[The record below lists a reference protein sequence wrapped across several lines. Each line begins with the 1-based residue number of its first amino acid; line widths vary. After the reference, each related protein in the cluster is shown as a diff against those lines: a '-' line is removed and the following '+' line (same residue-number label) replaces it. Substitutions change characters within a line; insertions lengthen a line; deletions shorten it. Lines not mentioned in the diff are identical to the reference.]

1 MAFEVKK
8 IDPLDLQPRVA
19 IGVGLPF
26 SGKAVFNSIYTSAEA
41 IKNNLINYF
50 LTGKGERY
58 MNPTFGNGLQSLLFD
73 QLTEQKVVQID
84 AIIKADLEFYFPR
97 VQVVNI
103 ETVGDP
109 DTNTV
114 SFYGMSSKEAQ
125 GDDFKDYRAS
135 EGRVVRVNYKGSVE
149 PIVRDILGGLRSSC
163 TYVGA
168 SALKELP
175 KRTTFV
181 RIASGDTHNRI
192 YESSTTG
199 E

>member
-73 QLTEQKVVQID
+73 QLTEQKVIQID

-103 ETVGDP
+103 ETLGDP

-114 SFYGMSSKEAQ
+114 SFSMS
-125 GDDFKDYRAS
+125 
-135 EGRVVRVNYKGSVE
+135 YKVSDTNIE
-149 PIVRDILGGLRSSC
+149 D
-163 TYVGA
+163 
-168 SALKELP
+168 EL
-175 KRTTFV
+175 TINF
-181 RIASGDTHNRI
+181 
-192 YESSTTG
+192 EQ
-199 E
+199 